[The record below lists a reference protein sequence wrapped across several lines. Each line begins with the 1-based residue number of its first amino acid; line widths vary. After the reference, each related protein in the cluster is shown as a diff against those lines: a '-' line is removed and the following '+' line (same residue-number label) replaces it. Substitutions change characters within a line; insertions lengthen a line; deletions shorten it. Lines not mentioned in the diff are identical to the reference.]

1 MLYNAVGRHDGKPA
15 AVIAVFQ
22 IPGTNALDV
31 AAQIKTEMENLSKR
45 FPRDME
51 YLVSLDTTLPVSRAS
66 TKSSTHSLKP
76 SGS

>member
-31 AAQIKTEMENLSKR
+31 AKQIKTTMDDLSTR

-66 TKSSTHSLKP
+66 RRSSTRSSKP
-76 SGS
+76 SSW